1 MVMKKTKNGY
11 SLIELAICLALIGI
25 IMGSGLA
32 ISNVGNAQSQAITT
46 KAQLD
51 EIEYAIQMFVNRNLR
66 LPCPASLTVAE
77 NTSSF
82 GVESTCS
89 GAVPAGVVAI
99 NAGTAEEMWVGSIPT
114 RTLGLSDAKMF
125 DAWNGRITY
134 AVPKSY
140 ATTGNLIKNASG
152 NNVARLI
159 TIRDQNDNQIFP
171 QPTVPTLPFTNPVV
185 YVLVSHGMDY
195 RGAYNNAGA
204 LKGSCA
210 AANVQLD
217 IENCDHSDVAGNR
230 DVIFRQMD
238 VRASKI
244 PAQHFHDFVRFKTR
258 IQMGAAALN

>member
-1 MVMKKTKNGY
+1 MKRTQNGY
-11 SLIELAICLALIGI
+11 SLIELSICLALIGI

-32 ISNVGNAQSQAITT
+32 ISNVGNAQAQASTT

-51 EIEYAIQMFVNRNLR
+51 EIEYAIQMFVNRNMR

-77 NTSSF
+77 NSASF
-82 GVESTCS
+82 GIEDVC
-89 GAVPAGVVAI
+89 ANAAPVAGVVEI
-99 NAGTAEEMWVGSIPT
+99 NDGTAEEMWVGSIPT
-114 RTLGLSDAKMF
+114 RTLGLSDSKMF

-140 ATTGNLIKNASG
+140 ATVGNLIKNASG

-171 QPTVPTLPFTNPVV
+171 QPTVPALPFTNPVV

-195 RGAYNNAGA
+195 RGAYNNAGS
-204 LKGSCA
+204 LKASCA

-217 IENCDHSDVAGNR
+217 IENCDHSDVVGSH
-230 DVIFRQMD
+230 DVIFRQME

-244 PAQHFHDFVRFKTR
+244 PAQHFHDFIRFKTR